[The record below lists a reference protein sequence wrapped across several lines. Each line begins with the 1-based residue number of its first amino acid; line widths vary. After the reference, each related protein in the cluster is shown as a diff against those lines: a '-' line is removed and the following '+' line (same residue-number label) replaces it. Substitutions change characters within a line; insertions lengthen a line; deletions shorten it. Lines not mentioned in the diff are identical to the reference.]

1 MILPDQPLTE
11 AKLLVVD
18 DNPAN
23 LALLEAI
30 LEEAGFTHVT
40 CLSDSRQVLPAWREG
55 GFDLVLLDI
64 RMPHL
69 DGYAVMAQLE
79 AELEADDYLPVIV
92 LTAQIDEAT
101 RERALAAG
109 ARDFIT
115 KPFDAREVILRIRNH
130 LEVRALHNRHL
141 QEVQTLSADVH
152 HKDDLLQQRERDL
165 AYLATHHPVVGLP
178 NRPHMTRRVHCLLEE
193 GADAFGVL
201 LMEVEGHRRL
211 ETLAGYEF
219 ADRVLCR
226 VGARLR
232 EAVSPPTEIGY
243 WGSGVFIVILPRCG
257 HQQAYDMARE
267 ILQAVLMPL
276 EVDGY
281 AVTLSARS
289 ALVHAPE
296 DGEDSDTLLR
306 RAMLTLS
313 LARPGLLPMHFDPAF
328 ERSLQERE
336 SLLADLREAA
346 LRGELQL
353 VYQPKVS
360 LLSGKIVGAEALMR
374 WHHPRLGIVSPLR
387 FIPLAEESGLITA
400 LGLWAVERT
409 LAAIQRWY
417 QQVRRILPVAVNLSP
432 RQIDLLQGEGLS
444 LSAQIRD
451 AIERSGLPPNC
462 LELELTES
470 SLMQQNEA
478 ALQELQ
484 QLRQLGVSLALDDF
498 GTGYS
503 SMARLQELPVST
515 LKIDRSLLKGVTQDA
530 RSRAILGSV
539 ISLGWALSLDVV
551 AEGIETAAEAEILR
565 ELGCPLA
572 QGYHFFRPLPEAEV
586 AAVVR

>member
-23 LALLEAI
+23 LDLLKAI
-30 LEEAGFTHVT
+30 LDEAGFTHVT
-40 CLSDSRQVLPAWREG
+40 CLSDSRQVLPTWREG

-69 DGYAVMAQLE
+69 DGYTVMAQLE
-79 AELEADDYLPVIV
+79 AELEDDHLPVIV
-92 LTAQIDEAT
+92 LTAQFDELT

-115 KPFDAREVILRIRNH
+115 KPFDAREVIQRIRNH

-141 QEVQTLSADVH
+141 QEVQALSADVH
-152 HKDDLLQQRERDL
+152 QKDDLLQQRERDL
-165 AYLATHHPVVGLP
+165 AYLATHHPLVGLT
-178 NRPHMTRRVHCLLEE
+178 NRPHIMRRLESLLE
-193 GADAFGVL
+193 GKDTSLGL
-201 LMEVEGHRRL
+201 LVFEIEGHRRL
-211 ETLAGYEF
+211 ESLAGYEF
-219 ADRVLCR
+219 TDQALQRF
-226 VGARLR
+226 GERLH
-232 EAVSPPTEIGY
+232 ASLPPKAELGY
-243 WGSGVFIVILPRCG
+243 WGSDIFIVLLPRYEG
-257 HQQAYDMARE
+257 QELEQSVHNLLRMATT
-267 ILQAVLMPL
+267 PL
-276 EVDGY
+276 EVEGY
-281 AVTLSARS
+281 PLTLSVRS
-289 ALVHAPE
+289 ALVRAPQ
-296 DGEDSDTLLR
+296 DGEEAKTLLR

-313 LARPGLLPMHFDPAF
+313 QARPGLLPMHFDLAF

-336 SLLADLREAA
+336 SLLADLYEAT

-360 LLSGKIVGAEALMR
+360 LVSGKIVGVEALMR

-387 FIPLAEESGLITA
+387 FIPLAEESGLITEI
-400 LGLWAVERT
+400 GLWAVERA
-409 LAAIQRWY
+409 LAAIDRWH
-417 QQVRRILPVAVNLSP
+417 QQVGRILPVAVNLSP

-444 LSAQIRD
+444 LSAQIHD
-451 AIERSGLPPNC
+451 AIERSGLPPSC

-503 SMARLQELPVST
+503 SMARLQTLPVST
-515 LKIDRSLLKGVTQDA
+515 LKIDRSLLQGVTQEA

-539 ISLGWALSLDVV
+539 IALGWALSLDVV

-572 QGYHFFRPLPEAEV
+572 QGFHFFRPLSETEI
-586 AAVVR
+586 VRFL